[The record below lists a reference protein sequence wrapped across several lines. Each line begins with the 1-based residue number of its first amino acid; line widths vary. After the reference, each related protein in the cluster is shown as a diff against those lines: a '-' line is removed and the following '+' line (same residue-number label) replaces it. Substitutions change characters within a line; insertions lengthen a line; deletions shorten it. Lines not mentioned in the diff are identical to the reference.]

1 MMPVMKN
8 LYNALLEPVLD
19 AGRAILDVR
28 DQGFAVTTK
37 SDQSPVTVADQRAEA
52 ILLEAIAH
60 ISPNMPVVAEEEAS
74 EGRIPDVKD
83 KSFFLIDPLDG
94 TKEFINGGTDFT
106 VNIAVINDSRP
117 IFGVI
122 YVPMAD
128 TLYVGGFGEASRV
141 MGFAT
146 GDPVEERIHV
156 RKADQSNPSIIAS
169 KNHMNDETRAFMA
182 QYDSAEVVPA
192 GSSVK
197 FCRIA
202 EGAADIYPR
211 FGPTMEW
218 DTAAGQAVLE
228 AAGGRV
234 LNPDGTAFQY
244 RKPDFINGHFIAL
257 GDPRLH
263 LPRMG

>member
-1 MMPVMKN
+1 MKN

-28 DQGFAVTTK
+28 DHGFDVETK
-37 SDQSPVTVADQRAEA
+37 SDQSPVTIADQRAEA
-52 ILLEAIAH
+52 ILLEALKH
-60 ISPNMPVVAEEEAS
+60 ISPNMPVVAEEEAAA
-74 EGRIPDVKD
+74 GRIPDVTG

-94 TKEFINGGTDFT
+94 TKEFISGGTDFT
-106 VNIAVINDSRP
+106 VNIAVIENDRP

-122 YVPMAD
+122 YVPVAD
-128 TLYVGGFGEASRV
+128 TLYVGGFGEASCV

-146 GDPVEERIHV
+146 GDPIEKRIHV
-156 RKADQSNPSIIAS
+156 RKSDPNCLGVITS
-169 KNHMNDETRAFMA
+169 KNHMNDETRDFMEL
-182 QYDSAEVVPA
+182 YDNADFVPA

-197 FCRIA
+197 FCRVA
-202 EGAADIYPR
+202 EGLADIYPR

-234 LNPDGTAFQY
+234 LNPDGSVFTY
-244 RKPDFINGHFIAL
+244 RKKDFRNGHFIAL
-257 GDPRLH
+257 GDPSLQ
-263 LPRMG
+263 LPNLG